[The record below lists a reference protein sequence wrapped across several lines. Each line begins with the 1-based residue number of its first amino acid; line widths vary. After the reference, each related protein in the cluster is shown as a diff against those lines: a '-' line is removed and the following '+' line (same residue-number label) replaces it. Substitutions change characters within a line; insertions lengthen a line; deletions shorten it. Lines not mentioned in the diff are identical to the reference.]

1 MKKLALGIG
10 IVVWTM
16 TGCSTSSGLTPLSDA
31 HITAPPKNEATA
43 VAIPPLARPIPTLAK
58 PMASPKLET
67 YSVVVSQLDV
77 HDLLFALA
85 RDARINVDVN
95 PGVTGVVTLNAI
107 NQTLPQI
114 LDRIARQVDLRW
126 TMENGVLIITPDS
139 PTMKIYHIDYFNLS
153 RNMKSTLN
161 ILNSV
166 KSVSE
171 DSGGSGTN
179 GSTSFSSIDSESQ
192 NQFWKRLESNLKEIL
207 DIKAETSTANTALN
221 TTKNAQLAQQAAQ
234 KIVSQTGD
242 ASAALSAVDK
252 AAKLDKT
259 LAQTEKMQA
268 ETAALQ
274 MRPVVETKP
283 VEANFVVLNPETGTI
298 TIRASS
304 KAHSKVAEFL
314 ASIQSSAQRQVL
326 IEATIVEVVLSD
338 QYQAGVDWTKIA
350 DGAGWSFGQDL
361 IGANLSTAPLS
372 LISYKSTNFNA
383 TVKMLEQF
391 GKTRVLSSPKITA
404 LNNQPAVMKV
414 VEELVYFTMNV
425 TQSTSDT
432 NGVITP
438 PTYESVL
445 RTVPVGLVMQVTPQI
460 SASGMISMSIR
471 PTITNVSGY
480 VEDPAVAIIAAQTN
494 TNLKSLVP
502 ELQVREF
509 DSTLKIASGQV
520 AVLGGLIQ
528 DKQSNQRQG
537 VPGLSRIPWLGD
549 AFSYRD
555 DKVRKIE
562 LVVFLRPMVVKENG
576 QDDRLGGLKSY
587 LPSDDFF
594 NPVQDK
600 DLSAFQ
606 SGLIPM
612 PSSTG
617 ARQ

>member
-1 MKKLALGIG
+1 MKKTILGFG
-10 IVVWTM
+10 VVIWAI
-16 TGCSTSSGLTPLSDA
+16 TGCTTSSGLTPLSGA
-31 HITAPPKNEATA
+31 HIAAPIKNETAPAT
-43 VAIPPLARPIPTLAK
+43 IPALARPIPPLPK
-58 PMASPKLET
+58 PSVAPKLET

-95 PGVTGVVTLNAI
+95 PGVTGLVTLNAI

-126 TMENGVLIITPDS
+126 SMENGVLTITPDS
-139 PTMKIYHIDYFNLS
+139 PMIKIYHVDYFNLS

-171 DSGGSGTN
+171 ESGGSGTN
-179 GSTSFSSIDSESQ
+179 GSTSFSSIDSETQ

-207 DIKAETSTANTALN
+207 DIKTEGSTAATALN
-221 TTKNAQLAQQAAQ
+221 TAKIAQLGQQVTQ
-234 KIVSQTGD
+234 KISPQTD
-242 ASAALSAVDK
+242 PATALAVVDQ

-259 LAQTEKMQA
+259 LAQTEKVQA
-268 ETAALQ
+268 ETNALQ
-274 MRPVVETKP
+274 LKPSAETKP
-283 VEANFVVLNPETGTI
+283 VESNFVVMNPETGTI

-304 KAHSKVAEFL
+304 KGQAKVAEFL
-314 ASIQSSAQRQVL
+314 ASIQASAQRQVL

-338 QYQAGVDWTKIA
+338 QYQAGVDWSQIA
-350 DGAGWSFGQDL
+350 SGAGWSFGQSL
-361 IGANLSTAPLS
+361 IGANLASAPLS
-372 LISYKSTNFNA
+372 LISYKSTDFNA
-383 TVKMLEQF
+383 TVKLLEQF
-391 GKTRVLSSPKITA
+391 GRTRVLSSPKITA

-414 VEELVYFTMNV
+414 VEELVYFTLNV

-432 NGVITP
+432 NGIITP

-460 SASGMISMSIR
+460 SASGMISMSVR

-480 VEDPAVAIIAAQTN
+480 VEDPAVSIIAAQTGS
-494 TNLKSLVP
+494 NLKSLVP

-528 DKQSNQRQG
+528 DKQTNQRQG
-537 VPGLSRIPWLGD
+537 VPGLSRLPYLGD

-562 LVVFLRPMVVKENG
+562 LVVFLRPIVVKENG
-576 QDDRLGGLKSY
+576 QDDRFGGLK

-594 NPVQDK
+594 NMPQDQH
-600 DLSAFQ
+600 LSAFQ
-606 SGLIPM
+606 SGLVPM
-612 PSSTG
+612 PAQSG
-617 ARQ
+617 VRQ

>member
-10 IVVWTM
+10 FVAWTV
-16 TGCSTSSGLTPLSDA
+16 TGCSSTSGLTPLSDA
-31 HITAPPKNEATA
+31 HITAPIKSEAA
-43 VAIPPLARPIPTLAK
+43 AQAIPPLARPIPSLAK
-58 PMASPKLET
+58 PIASPKLET

-85 RDARINVDVN
+85 RDARINVDVS
-95 PGVTGVVTLNAI
+95 PGVSGVVTLNAI

-114 LDRIARQVDLRW
+114 LDRLARQVDLRW
-126 TMENGVLIITPDS
+126 TMENGVLNITPDS
-139 PTMKIYHIDYFNLS
+139 PVMKIYHIDYFNLS

-171 DSGGSGTN
+171 DSAAN

-192 NQFWKRLESNLKEIL
+192 NQFWKRLEANLKEIL
-207 DIKAETSTANTALN
+207 DVKAETAAATTALN
-221 TTKNAQLAQQAAQ
+221 TAKIAQLGQQAAQ
-234 KIVSQTGD
+234 KIVPQSID
-242 ASAALSAVDK
+242 ASAALAVVDR

-274 MRPVVETKP
+274 MRPSVDTKP
-283 VEANFVVLNPETGTI
+283 VDANFVVINPETGTI

-304 KAHSKVAEFL
+304 KAQAKVAEFL
-314 ASIQSSAQRQVL
+314 ASIQASAQRQVL

-338 QYQAGVDWTKIA
+338 QYQAGVDWSQIA
-350 DGAGWSFGQDL
+350 NGAGWTFGQSL
-361 IGANLSTAPLS
+361 IGANLSSAPLS

-425 TQSTSDT
+425 TQSTSDS
-432 NGVITP
+432 NGIITP

-480 VEDPAVAIIAAQTN
+480 VEDPAVAIIAAQTG

-528 DKQSNQRQG
+528 DKQTNQRQG
-537 VPGLSRIPWLGD
+537 LPGLSRIPLLGD

-594 NPVQDK
+594 NSLQDQN
-600 DLSAFQ
+600 LSAFQ
-606 SGLIPM
+606 SGLIPL
-612 PSSTG
+612 PSANG

>member
-1 MKKLALGIG
+1 MKKIILGIG
-10 IVVWTM
+10 VLV
-16 TGCSTSSGLTPLSDA
+16 CSVTACTTSSGLGPLSPA
-31 HITAPPKNEATA
+31 HITAPAKNEPP
-43 VAIPPLARPIPTLAK
+43 VASIPALARPIPQLAK
-58 PMASPKLET
+58 PSATPKLET

-85 RDARINVDVN
+85 RDARINVDVS

-126 TMENGVLIITPDS
+126 SMENGVLNITPDS
-139 PTMKIYHIDYFNLS
+139 PMVKIYHVDYFNLA

-166 KSVSE
+166 KSVAE
-171 DSGGSGTN
+171 DSGGSGAN

-192 NQFWKRLESNLKEIL
+192 NQFWKRLEANLKEIL
-207 DIKAETSTANTALN
+207 DVKAEGAATTALN
-221 TTKNAQLAQQAAQ
+221 TAKIAQLSQQATQ
-234 KIVSQTGD
+234 KIVPQSAD
-242 ASAALSAVDK
+242 ASTALAVVDK

-259 LAQTEKMQA
+259 LAQTEKVQA

-274 MRPVVETKP
+274 MKPSIEPKP
-283 VEANFVVLNPETGTI
+283 VDANFVVINPETGTI

-304 KAHSKVAEFL
+304 KGQAKVAEFL
-314 ASIQSSAQRQVL
+314 ASIQASAQRQVL

-338 QYQAGVDWTKIA
+338 QYQAGVDWSQIA
-350 DGAGWSFGQDL
+350 NGAGWSFGQSL
-361 IGANLSTAPLS
+361 IGANLSAAPLS
-372 LISYKSTNFNA
+372 LISYKSTDFNA
-383 TVKMLEQF
+383 TVKLLEQF

-425 TQSTSDT
+425 TQSTSDS
-432 NGVITP
+432 NGIITP

-494 TNLKSLVP
+494 TTLKSLVP

-528 DKQSNQRQG
+528 DKQTNQRQG
-537 VPGLSRIPWLGD
+537 VPGLSRLPWLGD

-562 LVVFLRPMVVKENG
+562 LVVFLRPIVVKESG
-576 QDDRLGGLKSY
+576 QDERLGSLKSY

-594 NPVQDK
+594 NLPQDQE
-600 DLSAFQ
+600 LSAFQ
-606 SGLIPM
+606 SGLIPF
-612 PSSTG
+612 P
-617 ARQ
+617 RQQGVRQ

>member
-1 MKKLALGIG
+1 MRKLVLGIG
-10 IVVWTM
+10 SVVWVA
-16 TGCSTSSGLTPLSDA
+16 TGCSTSSGLTPLSTA
-31 HITAPPKNEATA
+31 HIAAPPKNEAPV

-58 PMASPKLET
+58 PIASPKLET

-85 RDARINVDVN
+85 RDARINVDVS

-126 TMENGVLIITPDS
+126 SMENGVLNITPDS
-139 PTMKIYHIDYFNLS
+139 PVVRIYHVDYFNLS

-166 KSVSE
+166 KSAAE
-171 DSGGSGTN
+171 DSGGSGSN

-192 NQFWKRLESNLKEIL
+192 NQFWKRLETNLKEIL
-207 DIKAETSTANTALN
+207 DVKAGSVAATTALN
-221 TTKNAQLAQQAAQ
+221 TAKIAQLGQQATQ
-234 KIVSQTGD
+234 KVATQSTD
-242 ASAALSAVDK
+242 ASTALSVVDK
-252 AAKLDKT
+252 AAKIDKT
-259 LAQTEKMQA
+259 LAQTEKVQA
-268 ETAALQ
+268 ETVALQ
-274 MRPVVETKP
+274 TRASPETKP
-283 VEANFVVLNPETGTI
+283 VDANYVVINPETGTI

-304 KAHSKVAEFL
+304 KAQSKVAEFL
-314 ASIQSSAQRQVL
+314 ASIQASAQRQVL

-338 QYQAGVDWTKIA
+338 QYQAGVDWSQIA
-350 DGAGWSFGQDL
+350 NGAGWTFGQSL
-361 IGANLSTAPLS
+361 IGANLSSAPLS

-383 TVKMLEQF
+383 TVKLLEQF

-432 NGVITP
+432 NGIITP

-460 SASGMISMSIR
+460 SASGMISMSIH

-480 VEDPAVAIIAAQTN
+480 VEDPAVAIIAAQTG
-494 TNLKSLVP
+494 TNLKSVVP

-509 DSTLKIASGQV
+509 DSTLKIASGEV

-537 VPGLSRIPWLGD
+537 VPGLSRLPWLGD

-576 QDDRLGGLKSY
+576 QDDRLGGLRSY
-587 LPSDDFF
+587 LPSDEFF
-594 NPVQDK
+594 NSPQDQ

-606 SGLIPM
+606 SGVIPF
-612 PSSTG
+612 PSKAG
-617 ARQ
+617 VPQ

>member
-10 IVVWTM
+10 FVAWTV
-16 TGCSTSSGLTPLSDA
+16 TGCSSTSGLTPLSDA
-31 HITAPPKNEATA
+31 HITAPIKSEAA
-43 VAIPPLARPIPTLAK
+43 AQAIPPLARPIPSLAK
-58 PMASPKLET
+58 PIASPKLET

-85 RDARINVDVN
+85 RDARINVDVS
-95 PGVTGVVTLNAI
+95 PGVSGVVTLNAI

-114 LDRIARQVDLRW
+114 LDRLARQVDLRW
-126 TMENGVLIITPDS
+126 TMENGVLNITPDS
-139 PTMKIYHIDYFNLS
+139 PVMKIYHIDYFNLS

-171 DSGGSGTN
+171 DSAAN

-192 NQFWKRLESNLKEIL
+192 NQFWKRLEANLKEIL
-207 DIKAETSTANTALN
+207 DVKAESAAATTALN
-221 TTKNAQLAQQAAQ
+221 TAKIAQLGQQAAQ
-234 KIVSQTGD
+234 KIVPQSID
-242 ASAALSAVDK
+242 ASAALAVVDK

-274 MRPVVETKP
+274 MRPSVDTKP
-283 VEANFVVLNPETGTI
+283 VDANFVVINPETGTI

-304 KAHSKVAEFL
+304 KAQAKVAEFL
-314 ASIQSSAQRQVL
+314 ASIQASAQRQVL

-338 QYQAGVDWTKIA
+338 QYQAGVDWSQIA
-350 DGAGWSFGQDL
+350 NGAGWTFGQSL
-361 IGANLSTAPLS
+361 IGANLSSAPLS

-425 TQSTSDT
+425 TQSTSDS
-432 NGVITP
+432 NGIITP

-480 VEDPAVAIIAAQTN
+480 VEDPAVAIIAAQTG

-528 DKQSNQRQG
+528 DKQTNQRQG
-537 VPGLSRIPWLGD
+537 LPGLSRIPLLGD

-594 NPVQDK
+594 NSLQDQN
-600 DLSAFQ
+600 LSAFQ
-606 SGLIPM
+606 SGLIPL
-612 PSSTG
+612 PNSVG

>member
-10 IVVWTM
+10 FVAWTV
-16 TGCSTSSGLTPLSDA
+16 TGCSSTSGLTPLSDA
-31 HITAPPKNEATA
+31 HITAPIKSEAA
-43 VAIPPLARPIPTLAK
+43 AQAIPPLARPIPSLAK
-58 PMASPKLET
+58 PIASPKLET

-85 RDARINVDVN
+85 RDARINVDVS
-95 PGVTGVVTLNAI
+95 PGVSGVVTLNAI

-114 LDRIARQVDLRW
+114 LDRLARQVDLRW
-126 TMENGVLIITPDS
+126 TMENGVLNITPDS
-139 PTMKIYHIDYFNLS
+139 PVMKIYHIDYFNLS

-171 DSGGSGTN
+171 DSAAN

-192 NQFWKRLESNLKEIL
+192 NQFWKRLEANLKEIL
-207 DIKAETSTANTALN
+207 DVKAETTAATTALN
-221 TTKNAQLAQQAAQ
+221 TAKIAQLGQQAAQ
-234 KIVSQTGD
+234 KIVPQSID
-242 ASAALSAVDK
+242 ASAALAVVDK

-274 MRPVVETKP
+274 MRPSVDTKP
-283 VEANFVVLNPETGTI
+283 VDANFVVINPETGTI

-304 KAHSKVAEFL
+304 KAQAKVAEFL
-314 ASIQSSAQRQVL
+314 ASIQASAQRQVL

-338 QYQAGVDWTKIA
+338 QYQAGVDWSQIA
-350 DGAGWSFGQDL
+350 NGAGWTFGQSL
-361 IGANLSTAPLS
+361 IGANLSSAPLS

-425 TQSTSDT
+425 TQSTSDS
-432 NGVITP
+432 NGIITP

-480 VEDPAVAIIAAQTN
+480 VEDPAVAIIAAQTG

-528 DKQSNQRQG
+528 DKQTNQRQG
-537 VPGLSRIPWLGD
+537 LPGLSRIPLLGD

-594 NPVQDK
+594 NSLQDQN
-600 DLSAFQ
+600 LSAFQ
-606 SGLIPM
+606 SGLIPL
-612 PSSTG
+612 PSANG

>member
-1 MKKLALGIG
+1 MKKLVLGISV
-10 IVVWTM
+10 VVWTA

-31 HITAPPKNEATA
+31 HITAPPKNDTAA

-58 PMASPKLET
+58 PIASPKLET

-85 RDARINVDVN
+85 RDARINVDVS
-95 PGVTGVVTLNAI
+95 PGVNGVVTLNAI

-126 TMENGVLIITPDS
+126 SMENGVLNITPDS
-139 PTMKIYHIDYFNLS
+139 PMVKTYHIDYFNLS

-166 KSVSE
+166 KSLAE
-171 DSGGSGTN
+171 NAGGSGSD

-192 NQFWKRLESNLKEIL
+192 NQFWKRLETNLKEIL
-207 DIKAETSTANTALN
+207 DVKADGVASTTALN
-221 TTKNAQLAQQAAQ
+221 TARIAQLGQQAAQ
-234 KIVSQTGD
+234 KLATQSAD
-242 ASAALSAVDK
+242 ASTALSAVDK

-259 LAQTEKMQA
+259 LAQTEKVQA
-268 ETAALQ
+268 ETLALQ
-274 MRPVVETKP
+274 MRPGLDAKP
-283 VEANFVVLNPETGTI
+283 VDANFVVINPETGTI

-304 KAHSKVAEFL
+304 KAQARVAEFL
-314 ASIQSSAQRQVL
+314 ASIQASAQRQVL

-338 QYQAGVDWTKIA
+338 QYQAGVDWSQIA
-350 DGAGWSFGQDL
+350 NGAGWSFGQNL
-361 IGANLSTAPLS
+361 IGANLSAAPLS

-425 TQSTSDT
+425 TQSTSDS
-432 NGVITP
+432 NGIITP
-438 PTYESVL
+438 PTYESEL

-528 DKQSNQRQG
+528 DKQTNLRQG

-555 DKVRKIE
+555 DQVRKIE

-576 QDDRLGGLKSY
+576 QDERLAGLKSY
-587 LPSDDFF
+587 LPSDNFF
-594 NPVQDK
+594 NPPQDQ

-606 SGLIPM
+606 SGLIPL
-612 PSSTG
+612 PSAAG
-617 ARQ
+617 AR